1 MKRNPLPIFAFL
13 LPALTAGGIAL
24 AMPPPTPSAP
34 PISGIVRSV
43 QAPISGALVIFYNLA
58 DASLTRASTSADGTF
73 VVSSAPVGVY
83 DLIAYKKGFLP
94 ALVRLWHQAA
104 PQEVSSLSIELAL
117 AGTSKGRVSS
127 RGNGNGKAT
136 PDFWELRDRLPA
148 DVLRE
153 IGLADTE
160 EKAAASLGRLPAQ
173 TSTGAT
179 TAKIGG
185 EMRTTTDVGSGD
197 SSISRAALGLRGGL
211 PNGWAYALRGEYAT
225 LSDNRPPADGVN
237 TGNSTGVALDVAPSP
252 LDHVRV
258 TTRRNQMSFGDQG
271 PTSLQAHQVIWDRG
285 DEHGTVESA
294 AARYIEEAGLYS
306 ATARGTSLFP
316 LASRTFELQ
325 GAYAR
330 AASETPGFSVAM
342 TYRRREGLG
351 STSGVTSNGT
361 FFPAAPDADLSA
373 AGSVRLGSR
382 VLLEGGVV
390 ARYLA
395 GGYGIAPR
403 AVARYELPDGSVVFV
418 RGLYRM
424 AESGTSTGTAMPR
437 VASIDDTNEPASRRS
452 VSAGFERHG
461 DDGSFRV
468 QASQQKLDEVVRA
481 FFDGDLLT
489 DFDSVYLMSGN
500 TVRQIDASVQHRL
513 TRKLAGTASMRYGT
527 IDGAVKPEA
536 AAAYGIQDSQGTF
549 WTARAGVEILQTK
562 TGVAVVLHGVRQRL
576 ITPASTLRNDSD
588 KIAVSLA
595 QDLSVVGITPFGSIC
610 RLLIALESSRS
621 TRLSEKDDAPVNRRL
636 LGGVAV
642 SF

>member
-13 LPALTAGGIAL
+13 LPALAAGGTAL
-24 AMPPPTPSAP
+24 ATPPPTPSAP
-34 PISGIVRSV
+34 PISGVVRSV

-104 PQEVSSLSIELAL
+104 PQQISSLSIELAS
-117 AGTSKGRVSS
+117 ASKGRAVNH
-127 RGNGNGKAT
+127 GNGQAT

-153 IGLADTE
+153 IGLGDTE
-160 EKAAASLGRLPAQ
+160 EKAASSLARPPA
-173 TSTGAT
+173 TSTAS
-179 TAKIGG
+179 AASARIGG
-185 EMRTTTDVGSGD
+185 EMRTTTDVGPGD
-197 SSISRAALGLRGGL
+197 SSLSRAALGLRGGL
-211 PNGWAYALRGEYAT
+211 PNGWAYALQGEYAT
-225 LSDNRPPADGVN
+225 LSDGRPPADGVT
-237 TGNSTGVALDVAPSP
+237 TGNSTGLALDVAPSP

-258 TTRRNQMSFGDQG
+258 TTRHNQLSFGVQG
-271 PTSLQAHQVIWDRG
+271 PASLQAHQVMWDRG

-316 LASRTFELQ
+316 LASRTLELQ
-325 GAYAR
+325 AAYAR
-330 AASETPGFSVAM
+330 AATETPGLSVAM

-351 STSGVTSNGT
+351 STSGVASNGT

-373 AGSVRLGSR
+373 AASVRLGSR

-418 RGLYRM
+418 RGLYRV

-437 VASIDDTNEPASRRS
+437 VASIDDANEPASRRS
-452 VSAGFERHG
+452 VAAGFERRG
-461 DDGSFRV
+461 DDGSFRF
-468 QASQQKLDEVVRA
+468 QASQQRLDEVVRA

-500 TVRQIDASVQHRL
+500 TVRQLDASVQHRL
-513 TRKLAGTASMRYGT
+513 TRKLAGTASARYGT

-536 AAAYGIQDSQGTF
+536 ATAYGIQDSQGTF
-549 WTARAGVEILQTK
+549 WSARAGVEFLQTK
-562 TGVAVVLHGVRQRL
+562 TGVAVVLRGVRQRL

-588 KIAVSLA
+588 KISVSLA

-610 RLLIALESSRS
+610 RLLVALETSRS
-621 TRLSEKDDAPVNRRL
+621 TRLSEKDDAPVNKRL

>member
-1 MKRNPLPIFAFL
+1 MERRPLPIFAFL
-13 LPALTAGGIAL
+13 LPILAAGGTAL
-24 AMPPPTPSAP
+24 AAPPPPPLAP
-34 PISGIVRSV
+34 PISGVVRSV

-104 PQEVSSLSIELAL
+104 PQQVSSLSIELAL
-117 AGTSKGRVSS
+117 AGTGKSRPAN
-127 RGNGNGKAT
+127 RGNGQVT

-153 IGLADTE
+153 IGLADTD
-160 EKAAASLGRLPAQ
+160 EKPAAGLARPSSSTNAGAAA
-173 TSTGAT
+173 
-179 TAKIGG
+179 AKVGG

-197 SSISRAALGLRGGL
+197 SSLSRAALGLRGGL
-211 PNGWAYALRGEYAT
+211 PNGWAYALQGEYAT
-225 LSDNRPPADGVN
+225 LSDSRVPAEGVT
-237 TGNSTGVALDVAPSP
+237 TGNSTGLALDVAPSP
-252 LDHVRV
+252 VDHVRV
-258 TTRRNQMSFGDQG
+258 TTRRNQVSFGDQG
-271 PTSLQAHQVIWDRG
+271 PTSLQAHQVMWDRG

-306 ATARGTSLFP
+306 ATSRGTSLFP
-316 LASRTFELQ
+316 LASRTLELQ
-325 GAYAR
+325 AAYAR
-330 AASETPGFSVAM
+330 AATDTPGLSVAM

-351 STSGVTSNGT
+351 SASGVTSNGAY
-361 FFPAAPDADLSA
+361 FPAAPDADLSA
-373 AGSVRLGSR
+373 AASVRLGSR
-382 VLLEGGVV
+382 VQLEGGAVG
-390 ARYLA
+390 RYLG

-403 AVARYELPDGSVVFV
+403 AVARYELADGAVVFV
-418 RGLYRM
+418 RGLYRVV
-424 AESGTSTGTAMPR
+424 ESGVLTGTVMPR
-437 VASIDDTNEPASRRS
+437 VASIDDSNEPASRRS
-452 VSAGFERHG
+452 VAAGFEHHG
-461 DDGSFRV
+461 DEGSFRF

-500 TVRQIDASVQHRL
+500 TVRQVDASVQHRL
-513 TRKLAGTASMRYGT
+513 TRTLAGTASVRYGT
-527 IDGAVKPEA
+527 IDGAVKPETA
-536 AAAYGIQDSQGTF
+536 TAYGIQDSQGTF

-562 TGVAVVLHGVRQRL
+562 TGVALVVRGVRQRL
-576 ITPASTLRNDSD
+576 ITPANTLRNDSD

-610 RLLIALESSRS
+610 RLLLALESSRS
-621 TRLSEKDDAPVNRRL
+621 TRLSEKDEAPLNRRL